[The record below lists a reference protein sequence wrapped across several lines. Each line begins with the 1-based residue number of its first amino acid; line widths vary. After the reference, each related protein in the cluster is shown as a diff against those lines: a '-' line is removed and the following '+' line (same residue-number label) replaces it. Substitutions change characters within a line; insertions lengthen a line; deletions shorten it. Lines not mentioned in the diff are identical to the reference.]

1 MVEVFSTVNGE
12 LTSYDDLD
20 DARAK
25 IATQQK
31 IGVDQIRMERINEG
45 PNNGKYIYKVLIKT
59 NVAIPGGRLTLYSE
73 ENTVQ
78 SLLDAYITANENVKI
93 FYNGNIVTDLNQQI
107 RADGSYQVIVTL
119 PNIPMTDESKTQLT
133 ANGKPN
139 KL

>member
-78 SLLDAYITANENVKI
+78 SLLDAYLKNNQGLKMENVRLV
-93 FYNGNIVTDLNQQI
+93 YNGNELTDLDHPIQT
-107 RADGSYQVIVTL
+107 GGLYQFIA
-119 PNIPMTDESKTQLT
+119 K
-133 ANGKPN
+133 
-139 KL
+139 